1 MTGSDVIQPEL
12 PLVHL
17 PGPMTSLKVCV
28 HEGKGLVA
36 QGAMHVHTFDSM
48 VTIVGRAY
56 HIIKYIMYNT
66 YWTSLS
72 SGFLYTCIYNIMPF
86 KSISLC

>member
-28 HEGKGLVA
+28 HEGKGWLHKV
-36 QGAMHVHTFDSM
+36 QCMCTLLILWWPLWVE
-48 VTIVGRAY
+48 
-56 HIIKYIMYNT
+56 HIT
-66 YWTSLS
+66 L
-72 SGFLYTCIYNIMPF
+72 
-86 KSISLC
+86 